1 MYYHFI
7 SVYYEKDYNNYLN
20 SEVIIN
26 EKLLQN
32 INFSSESPSN
42 IESVYAFIIK
52 DDELLYLGKSNSLEV
67 SLVNLEYFF
76 NNNGNILN
84 RFRIEPIKK
93 CFCELDKKIVPNKE
107 TMSFILGELNA
118 IDITEKLF
126 SSNIE
131 FNLNIELKK
140 KKKKGCNMKKKLSLI
155 LMGLII
161 SFNNFS
167 S

>member
-7 SVYYEKDYNNYLN
+7 SFYYEKDYNNYLN

-131 FNLNIELKK
+131 FNLNIEFINKK
-140 KKKKGCNMKKKLSLI
+140 KESV
-155 LMGLII
+155 
-161 SFNNFS
+161 
-167 S
+167 

>member
-7 SVYYEKDYNNYLN
+7 SFYYEKDYNNYLN

-52 DDELLYLGKSNSLEV
+52 DDELLYLGKSNSLEIP
-67 SLVNLEYFF
+67 LVNLEYFF
-76 NNNGNILN
+76 KNNGNILN

-93 CFCELDKKIVPNKE
+93 SFCELDKKIVPNKE

-118 IDITEKLF
+118 IDITEKIF

-131 FNLNIELKK
+131 FNLNIEFINKK
-140 KKKKGCNMKKKLSLI
+140 EKGEYWIWKESYVY
-155 LMGLII
+155 
-161 SFNNFS
+161 F
-167 S
+167 

>member
-26 EKLLQN
+26 ENLLQH

-42 IESVYAFIIK
+42 IECIYAFIIK

-67 SLVNLEYFF
+67 SLVNLEHFF
-76 NNNGNILN
+76 KSNGNILN

-93 CFCELDKKIVPNKE
+93 CFSNLDKKIVPDKE

-126 SSNIE
+126 SSNVE
-131 FNLNIELKK
+131 FNLNIEFIDKT
-140 KKKKGCNMKKKLSLI
+140 
-155 LMGLII
+155 
-161 SFNNFS
+161 
-167 S
+167 

>member
-131 FNLNIELKK
+131 FNLNIEFINKK
-140 KKKKGCNMKKKLSLI
+140 EKGEY
-155 LMGLII
+155 
-161 SFNNFS
+161 
-167 S
+167 